1 MRLYDQQWLTRFRG
15 LVFLLLLSG
24 GVAAQTTFTV
34 VCDKADNTIKVV
46 ESTLHAPGH
55 VPIKGGFPFRQ
66 VAMNWIREN
75 YPSGKCDPAQ
85 ILRNNQ
91 KPTSAAGVTPGTPPA
106 TPPQPSPGTASPQGN
121 SGQPA
126 VAPPS
131 PGAPVRGTPAL
142 PPAGNTPSF
151 RNTFL
156 IAHVGFS
163 NLGSAFGLSANKT
176 AGLEAGL
183 EQLFG
188 KKIYVGTGLI
198 ANLNFTRF
206 DGNFGY
212 ENQNFFMAKIPFFAG
227 YRKKGDRFTVMF
239 DVGIHLRTK
248 LASLDPDWEIPGM
261 EALDNSLSLSGRF
274 RLGTDRVMV
283 SFGSEYGVTPMFE
296 EDDFRLS
303 LTHIGINWC
312 L

>member
-1 MRLYDQQWLTRFRG
+1 M
-15 LVFLLLLSG
+15 
-24 GVAAQTTFTV
+24 
-34 VCDKADNTIKVV
+34 
-46 ESTLHAPGH
+46 
-55 VPIKGGFPFRQ
+55 
-66 VAMNWIREN
+66 
-75 YPSGKCDPAQ
+75 
-85 ILRNNQ
+85 
-91 KPTSAAGVTPGTPPA
+91 
-106 TPPQPSPGTASPQGN
+106 
-121 SGQPA
+121 
-126 VAPPS
+126 APPS
-131 PGAPVRGTPAL
+131 PGVPVRGTPAL

-163 NLGSAFGLSANKT
+163 NLGSAFGLSANKA